1 MKYHKYEKP
10 SIYIY
15 YSSEINNISA
25 FNDLLFGIE
34 EEGIPYE
41 IKEIKDCD
49 SLELSYKAA
58 QDSRLAVGIGIHVS
72 GKITLTFNKLKEGEN
87 LFVATLDSDKNIL
100 RNLGANAGR
109 LVKGIA
115 FK

>member
-1 MKYHKYEKP
+1 MKYYKYEKP

-15 YSSEINNISA
+15 YSSEIKDISIFNN
-25 FNDLLFGIE
+25 LLFGIE

-41 IKEIKDCD
+41 IKGQKEYD

-58 QDSRLAVGIGIHVS
+58 QDSRLAVGIGIHKS
-72 GKITLTFNKLKEGEN
+72 GKITMTFNKLKKGEP
-87 LFVATLDSDKNIL
+87 LFVTNLASGENIL
-100 RNLGANAGR
+100 RNLGSNAGR

>member
-1 MKYHKYEKP
+1 MYYKCEKP

-15 YSSEINNISA
+15 YSSEIKDTSI
-25 FNDLLFGIE
+25 FNDILFGIE

-41 IKEIKDCD
+41 MKEKK
-49 SLELSYKAA
+49 ELDPFKLGYKAA
-58 QDSRLAVGIGIHVS
+58 QDSKLSVGIGIHLS
-72 GKITLTFNKLKEGEN
+72 GKIILTFNKLKEKEALFISSLDLGE
-87 LFVATLDSDKNIL
+87 TSL

>member
-1 MKYHKYEKP
+1 MKHFEYERP
-10 SIYIY
+10 AVYVY
-15 YSSEINNISA
+15 YSSEIEEISV
-25 FNDLLFGIE
+25 FFFFLYGIE

-41 IKEIKDCD
+41 IRPQME
-49 SLELSYKAA
+49 SGAYELSYKAA
-58 QDSRLAVGIGIHVS
+58 RDSRLGVGIGIHICGEVTMT
-72 GKITLTFNKLKEGEN
+72 INKLEKEKP
-87 LFVATLDSDKNIL
+87 LFTADLFSNQDIL

>member
-15 YSSEINNISA
+15 YSSEIKDIST
-25 FNDLLFGIE
+25 FNHVLFGIE

-41 IKEIKDCD
+41 VREYKE
-49 SLELSYKAA
+49 SHSFELSYKAA
-58 QDSRLAVGIGIHVS
+58 QDSRLAVGIGIHGS
-72 GKITLTFNKLKEGEN
+72 GKITLTFNKLKKGEN
-87 LFVATLDSDKNIL
+87 LFVTTLDSGEEVL